1 MSNILI
7 YQDKDGLTKIEVRLE
22 NETLWITQQQMAE
35 LFQTTKQNVSLHINN
50 IYKEGE
56 LQESATVKDF
66 LTVQHEGRRRVK
78 RSLQYYSLD
87 MIISVGYRI
96 KSIVATHFRIWATQV
111 IKEFLIKGFALDDER
126 LKEARNNYFDELL
139 ERIRDIRTSERLF
152 YRKICDIF
160 ATSIDYNPDVEITR
174 KFFASVQNKFH
185 WAIHAHTAAEL
196 ILERADSA
204 QPNMGLTAWTGKSI
218 KRQDVIV
225 AKNYLSATEL
235 DYLNR
240 LVSQYLEFAE
250 MQAKQHKPMYM
261 KDWLKKLHDILII
274 NEKEILMHT
283 GKVSHEE
290 AEQHALTEYNKY
302 QKQIGVYEADDLDKY
317 LNRLKE

>member
-7 YQDKDGLTKIEVRLE
+7 YQNKDGLTKIDVRLE

-56 LQESATVKDF
+56 LQELATVKDF
-66 LTVQHEGRRRVK
+66 LTVQHEGRRRIK
-78 RSLQYYSLD
+78 RLLQHYNLD

-96 KSIVATHFRIWATQV
+96 KSTVATHFRIWATQI
-111 IKEFLIKGFALDDER
+111 IKEFLLKGFVLDDER

-139 ERIRDIRTSERLF
+139 ERIRDIRTSEKLF

-160 ATSIDYNPDVEITR
+160 ATSIDYDPDVETTNI
-174 KFFASVQNKFH
+174 FFASVQNKFH

-204 QPNMGLTAWTGKSI
+204 QLNMGLTTW
-218 KRQDVIV
+218 
-225 AKNYLSATEL
+225 N
-235 DYLNR
+235 
-240 LVSQYLEFAE
+240 
-250 MQAKQHKPMYM
+250 
-261 KDWLKKLHDILII
+261 II
-274 NEKEILMHT
+274 NTKNNLAYTRLM
-283 GKVSHEE
+283 
-290 AEQHALTEYNKY
+290 N
-302 QKQIGVYEADDLDKY
+302 
-317 LNRLKE
+317 

>member
-7 YQDKDGLTKIEVRLE
+7 YQDKDGLTKVEVRLE
-22 NETLWITQQQMAE
+22 NETLWVTQQQMTE
-35 LFQTTKQNVSLHINN
+35 LFQTTKQNISLHIAN
-50 IYKEGE
+50 IYNEGE
-56 LQESATVKDF
+56 LDEKSTVKDF
-66 LTVQHEGRRRVK
+66 LTVQKEGSRRVK
-78 RSLQYYSLD
+78 RTLQYYNLD

-96 KSIVATHFRIWATQV
+96 KSHVATRFRIWATSV
-111 IKEFLIKGFALDDER
+111 IKEYMIKGFALDDER

-139 ERIRDIRTSERLF
+139 DRIRDIRTSEKVF

-160 ATSIDYNPDVEITR
+160 VTSIDYEPDMEITR
-174 KFFASVQNKFH
+174 NFFASVQNKFH

-196 ILERADSA
+196 IVERSDAT
-204 QPNMGLTAWTGKSI
+204 QPNMGLTTWTGKSV
-218 KRQDVIV
+218 KQQDVTI
-225 AKNYLSATEL
+225 AKNYLNATEL

-261 KDWLKKLHDILII
+261 RDWLNKLHDILTI

-283 GKVSHEE
+283 GRVSHEE
-290 AEQHALTEYNKY
+290 AEQHALSEFNKY
-302 QKQIGVYEADDLDKY
+302 QKQLGIYEVDELDKY
-317 LNRLKE
+317 MKRLQ